1 MLPKVRHLPRPFLAW
16 LLVIAASAGSLLPT
30 GLAQD
35 SISVPTVGSS
45 IGLRSFAPGRWGVA
59 RVTIS
64 NQSEQ
69 PATIRALVNL
79 KSSPDLRFGRDVWV
93 PGRGT
98 RTTSIPMHIPS
109 DPEQVDRVEIIGR
122 IVNEAGVL
130 ETIGNS
136 QLGVL
141 VAEDATALIQDATFE
156 EPEEE
161 VLGEK
166 DPAYEVVLAM
176 RVSRGLRRAVIT
188 PSDRLLPATVQ
199 GWDPVRHIVIASNRL
214 ATETGAAT
222 ALRQWV
228 AEGGRMWVQLNRSDV
243 ETLRALF
250 GSTLGLSLIDRVPLT
265 TFEMVDARAEVPL
278 AVAKF
283 DVEEPIELI
292 RATVDNGE
300 VLYEVDG
307 WPVAVEFRYG
317 RGLVLVTL
325 LDAHGWMRPRGQSDP
340 AYQDP
345 QLYTDFMPLEALE
358 DLSNRIYLPSE
369 ELVMDR
375 DVVAAY
381 VSDRIGY
388 RIPGRNGVL
397 AVLAAF
403 CLSIL
408 VGGLWLAARK
418 QLEYLAAVAVLAG
431 LVAAA
436 VLIGLG
442 LSRRG
447 EVPPTMAELRVV
459 SVAPQTGQYTAQ
471 GSVAVYQPEQMEADF
486 SARGLRIDPQMADLG
501 GQIREWIWTD
511 GDRWQWNGTR
521 LPPGVRV
528 MRGDS
533 AGMLQGPASAQ
544 ATFGPAGLEGQLNV
558 AGFLATPGADLPA
571 VRVSDALLLFPHAA
585 PLAANLQPDGRF
597 RAGEQDRLVEG
608 QFTNATLVDDEQRRR
623 ALVLE
628 PWFATQRDVANA
640 SGPVVLV
647 WLDHD
652 RPTLSSEREIERIGT
667 ELMAIPLTLARTPA
681 EAQIAIPSA
690 AIRARSIRGS
700 MGQSAAYDNQREG
713 WTFPNARS
721 TVTRLRFQLPP
732 AALPI
737 RLDSLKLVLD
747 CHLPSRPLEVFIV
760 RGEEVNSVGTLSSP
774 SGVVEFSVTDAAW
787 LGTDAE
793 GGVIFEIAVGDLTSE
808 VSEAT
813 ISNSGWSIRSSRLE
827 ASGKTLPVREEGVR

>member
-1 MLPKVRHLPRPFLAW
+1 MFPKARHLPPPILAW
-16 LLVIAASAGSLLPT
+16 LLAIAVSAGSSLPT

-64 NQSEQ
+64 NESEQ
-69 PATIRALVNL
+69 PATVRAVVNL
-79 KSSPDLRFGRDVWV
+79 KSAPDLRFGRDVWV

-109 DPEQVDRVEIIGR
+109 DPEQPDRVEIVGR
-122 IVNEAGVL
+122 IVNESGVL
-130 ETIGNS
+130 ETVGNS

-141 VAEDATALIQDATFE
+141 VAEDATALIQDAAFE
-156 EPEEE
+156 ESEEG
-161 VLGEK
+161 LGVK

-176 RVSRGLRRAVIT
+176 RASRGLRRTVIT

-199 GWDPVRHIVIASNRL
+199 GWDPVRHIVIAGNRL
-214 ATETGAAT
+214 ANETGAAT

-228 AEGGRMWVQLNRSDV
+228 AEGGRMWVQLNRSDL
-243 ETLRALF
+243 ETLQAMF
-250 GSTLGLSLIDRVPLT
+250 GSTLGLSVIDRVPLT

-278 AVAKF
+278 AIAKF

-292 RATVDNGE
+292 RATVDNGD

-325 LDAHGWMRPRGQSDP
+325 LDAHGWMRPRGQGDP

-345 QLYTDFMPLEALE
+345 QLYTDFLPLEPLD
-358 DLSNRIYLPSE
+358 DLSNRIYQPSE
-369 ELVMDR
+369 EAVMDQ

-397 AVLAAF
+397 GVLAAF
-403 CLSIL
+403 CLTIL
-408 VGGLWLAARK
+408 LGGLWLAARK
-418 QLEYLAAVAVLAG
+418 RLEYLAAVAAVAG
-431 LVAAA
+431 LLAAA
-436 VLIGLG
+436 ALVGLG
-442 LSRRG
+442 RARRG
-447 EVPPTMAELRVV
+447 EVPPTLAELRVV
-459 SVAPQTGQYTAQ
+459 SVSPQTGQYTAQ
-471 GSVAVYQPEQMEADF
+471 GSVAVYQPEQTDADF
-486 SARGLRIDPQMADLG
+486 SARGLRIDPQMSDLG

-511 GDRWQWNGTR
+511 GDRWQWGGTR
-521 LPPGVRV
+521 LSPGVRV

-533 AGMLQGPASAQ
+533 AEMLRGTALAQ
-544 ATFGPAGLEGQLNV
+544 AKFGPAGLEGQLNV
-558 AGFLATPGADLPA
+558 AGFLAVSGADLA
-571 VRVSDALLLFPHAA
+571 DVRVSDALLLFPHAA
-585 PLAANLQPDGRF
+585 PLAANLQPDGSF
-597 RAGEQDRLVEG
+597 RAGEPDRLAEG

-623 ALVLE
+623 ARVLE

-647 WLDHD
+647 WLDHN
-652 RPTLSSEREIERIGT
+652 RPALSSDREIERIGT
-667 ELMAIPLTLARTPA
+667 ALLSIPLTLSRTPA
-681 EAQIAIPSA
+681 ETQITIPSA
-690 AIRARSIRGS
+690 AIRARSVRGS

-737 RLDSLKLVLD
+737 RLSSLKLVLD
-747 CHLPSRPLEVFIV
+747 CHLPSRPLEVFVV
-760 RGEEVNSVGTLSSP
+760 RGGELKSLGSLSSP
-774 SGVVEFSVTDAAW
+774 SGVVDFSVTDDAW
-787 LGTDAE
+787 LETDAE
-793 GGVIFEIAVGDLTSE
+793 GGVSFEIAVGDLTSE
-808 VSEAT
+808 VGEVT